1 MWWRRR
7 VCGGRALGLGRRR
20 RLALL
25 GFRRLGGPFFRAAL
39 LNLWL

>member
-20 RLALL
+20 GLAL
-25 GFRRLGGPFFRAAL
+25 GFRRLGGPLFRAAL
-39 LNLWL
+39 LYLWL